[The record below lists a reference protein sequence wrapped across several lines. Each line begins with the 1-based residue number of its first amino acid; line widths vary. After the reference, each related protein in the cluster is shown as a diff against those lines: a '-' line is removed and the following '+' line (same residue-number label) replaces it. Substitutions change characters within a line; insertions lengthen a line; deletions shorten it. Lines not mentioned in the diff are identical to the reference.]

1 MKRKIKTKIRNLDKK
16 TVAACIDN
24 YIEEFVE
31 DMEFAARDTIF
42 YNAMKL

>member
-24 YIEEFVE
+24 YIEEFAE
-31 DMEFAARDTIF
+31 DMEFATRDTIF